1 MVVRTFTLFIILL
14 VVFSSNA
21 QNSLTELLSVHNSKS
36 VPYIS
41 VQELA
46 MPKTDAI
53 ILDAREKSEYDV
65 SHIEN
70 AVFVGYNSFNLD
82 EITSLLKDKSA
93 KIVVYCSLGIR
104 SENIAEKLQKAGY
117 TNVYNLFGGIFE
129 WKNNNFSVVNSIGK
143 ETDSIHAFSKPW
155 SKWLLKGTKVYD

>member
-1 MVVRTFTLFIILL
+1 MVRTFTLFIILL
-14 VVFSSNA
+14 AVFSTNA

-129 WKNNNFSVVNSIGK
+129 WKNNNFSVINSIGK
-143 ETDSIHAFSKPW
+143 ETDSIHAFSKSW
-155 SKWLLKGTKVYD
+155 SKWLLKGIKVYD